1 MYEEIVN
8 YFETN
13 LCVENIYFRKHY
25 KSWISGIVIV
35 TMLEIIINYII
46 SQIISNIWTRIFTIL
61 IIDFFITIIFLLL
74 IYILPM
80 IKIYT
85 KKVNQ
90 KASFDPLGM
99 LMGEE
104 ILSAYRDIEIQNMEN
119 FLRKKCKIKNVESI
133 SIILDLIDEE
143 IQCKYEKKSFI
154 DKYLNSIVLPL
165 LILVLTVYFTNN
177 NERQLSEIISKT
189 IISIVTVVISGKFVF
204 KIKNINITP
213 VNKKQNLLELKRVL
227 IDIMIKWNK

>member
-189 IISIVTVVISGKFVF
+189 IISIVTVVISGNFVF
-204 KIKNINITP
+204 RIKNINITP

>member
-46 SQIISNIWTRIFTIL
+46 SQIISNIWTRIFTIF

-143 IQCKYEKKSFI
+143 IQYKYEKKSFI

-189 IISIVTVVISGKFVF
+189 IISIVTVVISGNFVF
-204 KIKNINITP
+204 RIKNINITP

>member
-25 KSWISGIVIV
+25 KSWISGIAIV

-85 KKVNQ
+85 QKVNQ
-90 KASFDPLGM
+90 KTSFDPLGM

-104 ILSAYRDIEIQNMEN
+104 ILSAYREIEIQNMEN

-143 IQCKYEKKSFI
+143 IQYRYEKKSFI

-189 IISIVTVVISGKFVF
+189 IISIVTVVISGNFVF
-204 KIKNINITP
+204 RIKNINITP

>member
-1 MYEEIVN
+1 MYEKIVN

-13 LCVENIYFRKHY
+13 LCIENIYFRKHY

-46 SQIISNIWTRIFTIL
+46 SQIISNIWTRIFTIF

-90 KASFDPLGM
+90 KTSFDPIGI
-99 LMGEE
+99 LMDEE
-104 ILSAYRDIEIQNMEN
+104 ILSAYREIEIQNMEN

-143 IQCKYEKKSFI
+143 IQYKYEKKSFI

>member
-1 MYEEIVN
+1 MYEKIVN

-13 LCVENIYFRKHY
+13 LCIENIYFRKHY

-61 IIDFFITIIFLLL
+61 IIDFFITIICLLL

-90 KASFDPLGM
+90 KTSFD
-99 LMGEE
+99 
-104 ILSAYRDIEIQNMEN
+104 SQ
-119 FLRKKCKIKNVESI
+119 
-133 SIILDLIDEE
+133 
-143 IQCKYEKKSFI
+143 
-154 DKYLNSIVLPL
+154 
-165 LILVLTVYFTNN
+165 
-177 NERQLSEIISKT
+177 
-189 IISIVTVVISGKFVF
+189 
-204 KIKNINITP
+204 
-213 VNKKQNLLELKRVL
+213 
-227 IDIMIKWNK
+227 

>member
-189 IISIVTVVISGKFVF
+189 IISIVTVVISGNFVF

>member
-13 LCVENIYFRKHY
+13 LCIENIYFRKHY

-46 SQIISNIWTRIFTIL
+46 SLIINNIWTRIFTIL
-61 IIDFFITIIFLLL
+61 TIDFFITIIFLLL
-74 IYILPM
+74 IYIIPM

-90 KASFDPLGM
+90 KTSFDPIGM

-104 ILSAYRDIEIQNMEN
+104 ILSAYREIEIQNMEN
-119 FLRKKCKIKNVESI
+119 FLRKNCKIKNVESI
-133 SIILDLIDEE
+133 SIILKLIDEE
-143 IQCKYEKKSFI
+143 IQYKYEKKSFI

-189 IISIVTVVISGKFVF
+189 IISIVTVVISGNFVF

>member
-1 MYEEIVN
+1 MYEKIVN

-13 LCVENIYFRKHY
+13 LCIENIYFRKHY

-46 SQIISNIWTRIFTIL
+46 SLIINNIWTRIFTIL
-61 IIDFFITIIFLLL
+61 TIDFFITIIFLLL
-74 IYILPM
+74 IYIIPM

-90 KASFDPLGM
+90 KTSFDPIGM

-104 ILSAYRDIEIQNMEN
+104 ILSAYREIEIQNMEN
-119 FLRKKCKIKNVESI
+119 FLRKNCKIKNVESI
-133 SIILDLIDEE
+133 SIILKLIDEE
-143 IQCKYEKKSFI
+143 IQYKYEKKSFI

-189 IISIVTVVISGKFVF
+189 IISIVTVVISGNFVF